1 MNEGREAFPEQR
13 SWVAMS
19 KLRMSLTLILVVSVL
34 FSACSQSKKESQDPQ
49 KTAPEPLRV
58 GMSPDYPPMI
68 FMQEGKYAG
77 VEADFARGLAREFM
91 RPLLFVPMRW
101 EQLIPALMDGK
112 VDLIMSGMTAT
123 LARKMRIDF
132 TEPYFTARLVAAMR
146 AVDKGKYDSRES
158 ILQTQGS
165 VGVIP
170 GTTADAFVQRNMP
183 KARRVAIAEVRH
195 AALELKTMKIDLFI
209 SDGPAV
215 VWLVSENEGELA
227 GFWEALSEE
236 PLAWGVRRGDRE
248 MLTAVNGILEKWKG
262 DGTVDEV
269 LNRWLPYL
277 ERIK

>member
-1 MNEGREAFPEQR
+1 MG
-13 SWVAMS
+13 
-19 KLRMSLTLILVVSVL
+19 KLRTRFTLLLLVLVL
-34 FSACSQSKKESQDPQ
+34 FSACSRSKQESQDLQ
-49 KTAPEPLRV
+49 ATEPEPLRI

-77 VEADFARGLAREFM
+77 VEADFARGLAREFR
-91 RPLLFVPMRW
+91 RPLLFLPMRW

-132 TEPYFTARLVAAMR
+132 TEPYFTARLVAAIR
-146 AVDKGKYDSRES
+146 AVDKGKFDSRES
-158 ILQTQGS
+158 ILESDGS

-183 KARRVAIAEVRH
+183 KARRIAIAEVRH

-209 SDGPAV
+209 SDGPGV
-215 VWLVSENEGELA
+215 VWLVSENEGDLA

-236 PLAWGVRRGDRE
+236 PLAWGVRRGDQE
-248 MLTAVNGILEKWKG
+248 MLTAVNRILEKWKG

-277 ERIK
+277 ERIR